1 MQRTSNDRSGPQ
13 TQLVLGTTSPSSSL
27 SLFNSRYSKSF
38 VWPADKPTPV
48 LALIKDRLS
57 IRKQRALRKMGLHKG
72 SDLRTVFQA
81 REATSEDQG
90 KSVISA
96 PFIAL
101 QQHPLSNTN
110 GSAYE
115 NQQPSSRQP
124 VQHSRLGQR
133 HESLGSHP
141 AHTNTGTRYNGNDS
155 TSWELCY
162 CGTQTEPPESD
173 EILRGQPKIDSTRGT
188 PDSFRDGMRPV
199 PGVRDERVQQLCEN
213 PYLCR
218 EEREELEKAIMNLKL
233 RIEQAKIAANMYFR
247 QAHGW
252 EDRSPIPNDL
262 DSLPQMLQG
271 LYTVMIWMQQ
281 RIQVYES
288 IYPKLRPDYDAGK
301 GLID

>member
-90 KSVISA
+90 
-96 PFIAL
+96 
-101 QQHPLSNTN
+101 N
-110 GSAYE
+110 
-115 NQQPSSRQP
+115 
-124 VQHSRLGQR
+124 
-133 HESLGSHP
+133 
-141 AHTNTGTRYNGNDS
+141 

>member
-81 REATSEDQG
+81 REATSEDQ
-90 KSVISA
+90 
-96 PFIAL
+96 
-101 QQHPLSNTN
+101 
-110 GSAYE
+110 
-115 NQQPSSRQP
+115 
-124 VQHSRLGQR
+124 
-133 HESLGSHP
+133 
-141 AHTNTGTRYNGNDS
+141 
-155 TSWELCY
+155 
-162 CGTQTEPPESD
+162 ESD

>member
-13 TQLVLGTTSPSSSL
+13 TQLVLGTASPSSSL
-27 SLFNSRYSKSF
+27 SLFNSRFSKSF

-48 LALIKDRLS
+48 FALIKDRLS
-57 IRKQRALRKMGLHKG
+57 MRKQRALRKMGLHKG

-90 KSVISA
+90 KPVISA
-96 PFIAL
+96 PFTAL

-124 VQHSRLGQR
+124 VQRSRLGQR

-141 AHTNTGTRYNGNDS
+141 ANTNTGTRSNGDDS
-155 TSWELCY
+155 TSWELCH
-162 CGTQTEPPESD
+162 CGTQTKPPESD
-173 EILRGQPKIDSTRGT
+173 KILRGQPRVDST
-188 PDSFRDGMRPV
+188 DGMRPV
-199 PGVRDERVQQLCEN
+199 PGVRDERVQQLCET
-213 PYLCR
+213 PYLGR
-218 EEREELEKAIMNLKL
+218 EEREELEKTIMNLEL

-252 EDRSPIPNDL
+252 EDRSPIPNDH

-281 RIQVYES
+281 RIHVYES
-288 IYPKLRPDYDAGK
+288 IYPKLRSNYDAGN